1 LHKQNYHH
9 IFVLSIMRKINIA
22 LAEDNSFL
30 VKSFLH
36 KLSFF
41 ENITVKFTCE
51 NGKELLER
59 LKIDH
64 NIDVIFMDINMPEMN
79 GIEATEKVKK
89 IFPHIKIIML
99 TIYDDTENIYNAI
112 QAGADGYILK
122 EIDPK
127 SLYEN
132 IEELISGGVPMTS
145 QIAQKALK
153 LLKKTNI
160 PEISENN
167 LEVIELSSRQ
177 IEVLKQLEKGLNYN
191 KIADNLIISPKT
203 VRKHIENIYNKLQVH
218 SKLEAVQKAKKM
230 NLL

>member
-1 LHKQNYHH
+1 
-9 IFVLSIMRKINIA
+9 MRKINIA

-41 ENITVKFTCE
+41 ENINVKFTCE
-51 NGKELLER
+51 NGKELLEK

-64 NIDVIFMDINMPEMN
+64 NIDIIFMDINMPEMN
-79 GIEATEKVKK
+79 GILATEKVKK
-89 IFPHIKIIML
+89 LYPHIKIIML
-99 TIYDDTENIYNAI
+99 TIYDDMENIYNAI
-112 QAGADGYILK
+112 QAGANGYILK

-153 LLKKTNI
+153 LLKKASV
-160 PEISENN
+160 PEITKKDAKS
-167 LEVIELSSRQ
+167 IELSSRQ
-177 IEVLKQLEKGLNYN
+177 IEILEQLEKGLNYN
-191 KIADNLIISPKT
+191 EIAENLFISPKT
-203 VRKHIENIYNKLQVH
+203 VRKHIENIYNKLEVH